1 VTADQRARDG
11 QPRRGGRAGGRVGG
25 FVALIGL
32 MLGLAGFAT
41 SVTAVAI
48 QLLPRHFT
56 ATQQRQIESWEISS
70 RWRSMT
76 AGQIFPPSVSYQ
88 LPARAIQDTVPLG
101 LDALRVAIAPQSGCA
116 VGALT
121 GPAAAVLHRGGCEAV
136 LRATYIDV
144 TRSYVTTIGVAVLP
158 TAAAAVTAS
167 SGLISPRLAVADHI
181 GSTRQLAA
189 GVQVVRFRGPAAE
202 LYDYSRQMSGSFADG
217 PYVVMYA
224 AGYADSRPRVPVSED
239 AYSHADMTSLA
250 MGVARS
256 VANRLTVRP
265 APPHCPGAPGC

>member
-11 QPRRGGRAGGRVGG
+11 QPRRGGRVGG
-25 FVALIGL
+25 FAALIAL
-32 MLGLAGFAT
+32 MLGLAGLAT
-41 SVTAVAI
+41 SATVIAI

-56 ATQQRQIESWEISS
+56 AAQQRQIESWEISG

-76 AGQIFPPSVSYQ
+76 AGQIFPATVSYQ
-88 LPARAIQDTVPLG
+88 LPAKTLQDTVPLS
-101 LDALRVAIAPQSGCA
+101 LDALRVAIAPQARCA

-121 GPAAAVLHRGGCEAV
+121 AAAAAVLHRGGCEAV
-136 LRATYIDV
+136 LRATYVDV

-167 SGLISPRLAVADHI
+167 SGLIPPRLAVADHI
-181 GSTRQLAA
+181 GTTRELAA
-189 GVQVVRFRGPAAE
+189 GVQVVRFRGMEAE

-224 AGYADSRPRVPVSED
+224 AGYADSRPRVPVSQD

-256 VANRLTVRP
+256 VANRLGARP